1 MFRASDSRLIQPL
14 EARLATHSS
23 SESSLDQLPSLN
35 FDVDFLNSLQPLEGA
50 DGIHAGDPQS
60 DSNDLFPPFASS
72 ETSSEGVKSGK
83 RRATLSD
90 IGTAAEDTMPI
101 FLPSLGF
108 DIDPNLPQDELYV
121 SQKDKNMAI
130 LRLTSAPDRRC
141 TLTPCIDAFQW

>member
-1 MFRASDSRLIQPL
+1 MFGASDSRLIQPL

-23 SESSLDQLPSLN
+23 SESSLDQLPWPS

-50 DGIHAGDPQS
+50 DGVHAGDPQS

-83 RRATLSD
+83 RRATLLD

-108 DIDPNLPQDELYV
+108 DIDPNLPQDKLYV
-121 SQKDKNMAI
+121 SQKDKYIVI
-130 LRLTSAPDRRC
+130 LGLTSAPERRC